1 MIRLANRNRTSRPDN
16 IILGL
21 TLTLVGIGLVMVY
34 SAGAPQSDS
43 PYHYLQKQLLWVVIG
58 VALMIVISRLNLKA
72 LDETW
77 FVGLLLAAAFVM
89 LTLVYIP
96 GLAAPS
102 KGAHRWIH
110 LGATK
115 FQPSEFAKGAMVF
128 FFAHYLSRRGEK
140 IRQFMAGVLP
150 MVGGALVFMGM
161 IFAEPDLGA
170 GMMIALL
177 MLVMLFIGGAQLR
190 VMGAG
195 AALGAL
201 GFVGLILIEPY
212 RVKRIFAF
220 LHPWADP
227 SGASYQIK
235 QSLVALGRGGIFG
248 VGIGNGFQKLFYLP
262 EIHTDFILANLGE
275 EMGLFGIVM
284 VLALF
289 TALIFRGMWLA
300 MRSKE
305 PFVRFLGVGATALL
319 GMQVIVNAGVVMCL
333 LPTKGL
339 AMPFLS
345 YGGSSALLNFSLVG
359 LILAV
364 GRHSTPEP
372 VRDET
377 LNFLLRRDPTR
388 GDAETPCLD
397 GRNIYIS

>member
-1 MIRLANRNRTSRPDN
+1 MIRLPSRFRISRPDK

-34 SAGAPQSDS
+34 SAGAPYGDS
-43 PYHYLQKQLLWVVIG
+43 PYFYLKKQLIWVAIG
-58 VALMIVISRLNLKA
+58 IVLMIILSRLNLKN

-77 FVGLLLAAAFVM
+77 FIGLLLCLAFVL
-89 LTLVYIP
+89 LTLVYVP
-96 GLAAPS
+96 GLAAPT

-110 LGATK
+110 LGANK
-115 FQPSEFAKGAMVF
+115 FQPSEFAKGVMVL
-128 FFAHYLSRRGEK
+128 FFAHYLSQRGEK

-150 MVGGALVFMGM
+150 MVGGALVFMAM

-170 GMMIALL
+170 GVMIAMLL
-177 MLVMLFIGGAQLR
+177 LVMLFVGGAKLR
-190 VMGAG
+190 VLGAG
-195 AALGAL
+195 GLAGVL
-201 GFVGLILIEPY
+201 GFVGLILVEPY
-212 RVKRIFAF
+212 RVKRIFSF

-227 SGASYQIK
+227 LGASYQIK

-275 EMGLFGIVM
+275 ELGLLGIVM

-289 TALIFRGMWLA
+289 TALVFRGMWLA

-305 PFVRFLGVGATALL
+305 PFVRFVGVGATALL
-319 GMQVIVNAGVVMCL
+319 GLQVIVNAGVVMCL

-345 YGGSSALLNFSLVG
+345 YGGSSALLNFSLIG

-377 LNFLLRRDPTR
+377 LNFLLRRDPAR
-388 GDAETPCLD
+388 DDLGTPCLD
-397 GRNIYIS
+397 GRNTYTS